1 MQASIIPGVGTLVGL
16 FLGMVL
22 FLEVGR
28 GLRIRMMAKH
38 PEKAMAGLGVVE
50 GALFAL
56 MGLVI
61 AFTFSGAAA
70 RFDAKRH
77 LIVDEANNVGTAY
90 LRIDLLPEAVQPEIR
105 EKFRQY
111 VDARLESY
119 LSLPTIA
126 GVMPRM
132 ETATELQKDIWKL
145 SVNATRVATNPQAAM
160 LLLPAL
166 NAMFDIANT
175 RAMATQLHPP
185 PIIFIL
191 LATLALVCSLIA
203 GFGMAEGKTRSWIH
217 IVAFAL
223 VLTVTVYVIVDME
236 YPRMGLIQI
245 ESFDQALVDVRANM
259 K

>member
-1 MQASIIPGVGTLVGL
+1 MQPSAILGIGTLAGL

-22 FLEVGR
+22 FLEMGHR
-28 GLRIRMMAKH
+28 LRLRMIAKH
-38 PEKAMAGLGVVE
+38 PEKSMVGLGVVE

-70 RFDAKRH
+70 RFDAKRQ
-77 LIVDEANNVGTAY
+77 LIVDEANNIGTAY
-90 LRIDLLPEAVQPEIR
+90 LRIDLLPASAQPELR

-119 LSLPTIA
+119 NTLPTVG

-132 ETATELQKDIWKL
+132 ETASELQQDIWKL
-145 SVNATRVATNPQAAM
+145 SIAATREATYPQAGM

-185 PIIFIL
+185 PIIFVL
-191 LATLALVCSLIA
+191 LATLALVCSLLA
-203 GFGMAEGKTRSWIH
+203 GFGMAEGRTRSWIH
-217 IVAFAL
+217 VAAFAI
-223 VLTVTVYVIVDME
+223 VLTITVYVIIDME
-236 YPRMGLIQI
+236 YPRVGFIRI
-245 ESFDQALVDVRANM
+245 DKFDQALVEVRASM

>member
-1 MQASIIPGVGTLVGL
+1 MQPSAILGVGTLLGL

-22 FLEVGR
+22 FLEVGHR
-28 GLRIRMMAKH
+28 LRLRAMLIN
-38 PEKAMAGLGVVE
+38 PEKSMAGLGVVE
-50 GALFAL
+50 GALFGL

-77 LIVDEANNVGTAY
+77 LIVDEANNIGTAY
-90 LRIDLLPEAVQPEIR
+90 LRIDLLPEPAQPEIR

-111 VDARLESY
+111 LDARLESY
-119 LSLPTIA
+119 KTLPTVG

-132 ETATELQKDIWKL
+132 ETATELQQDIWKL
-145 SVNATRVATNPQAAM
+145 SIAATKNGVNPQATL

-185 PIIFIL
+185 PIIFVL
-191 LATLALVCSLIA
+191 LATLALVCSLLA
-203 GFGMAEGKTRSWIH
+203 GFGMAEGGARSWIH
-217 IVAFAL
+217 ILAFAV
-223 VLTVTVYVIVDME
+223 VLTVTVYVIIDME
-236 YPRMGLIQI
+236 YPRVGLIQI
-245 ESFDQALVDVRANM
+245 DKFDQALVEVRANVN
-259 K
+259 